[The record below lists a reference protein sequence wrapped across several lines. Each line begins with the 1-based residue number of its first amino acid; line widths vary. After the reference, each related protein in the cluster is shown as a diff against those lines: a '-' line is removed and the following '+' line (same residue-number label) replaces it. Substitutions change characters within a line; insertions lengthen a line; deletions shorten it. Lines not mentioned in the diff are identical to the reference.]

1 MRKKHNEFGKEVKKR
16 LIDMNMT
23 QAELA
28 EMLGTTRQ
36 YLCRILAGE
45 RSGIKY
51 QDEIKRILKIDTVA

>member
-1 MRKKHNEFGKEVKKR
+1 MRKNNNEFGKEVKKR

-28 EMLGTTRQ
+28 KKLDTTPQ
-36 YLCRILAGE
+36 YLCRILTGE

-51 QDEIKRILKIDTVA
+51 QNKIKGILKIDTVA